1 MSEQT
6 LQLLSAFDA
15 LPSGDKQTFV
25 VEIMR
30 RAREL
35 PFDSGPIADAEI
47 GEACKAMFALLD
59 QEENAAR
66 AATTQSPFGAM
77 RGEFELPEDWDKA
90 WD

>member
-6 LQLLSAFDA
+6 LQLLNAFDA
-15 LPSGDKQTFV
+15 LPSDDKRIFV

-35 PFDSGPIADAEI
+35 PFDSGPIADEEI
-47 GEACKAMFALLD
+47 GGGGIAVFALLN

-77 RGEFELPEDWDKA
+77 RGEFEVPEDWD
-90 WD
+90 